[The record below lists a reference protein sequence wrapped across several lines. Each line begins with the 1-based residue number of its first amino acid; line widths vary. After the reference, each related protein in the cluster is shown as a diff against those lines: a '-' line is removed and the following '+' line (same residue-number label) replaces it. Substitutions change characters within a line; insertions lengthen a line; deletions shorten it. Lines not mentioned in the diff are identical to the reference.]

1 MFAVRNHNDMEVIAY
16 LAERTKTMNDKI
28 HMEDPKYPG
37 FTALHFAAGEHLPA
51 LAAILI
57 KHGADTALTN
67 AEGFTSLQ
75 LADEITKTAMMS
87 ASFAKF
93 SLENPPPA
101 DAIPAPEH
109 KKRTGP
115 LRRTSLL
122 ATANVGHSRESS
134 SAGVNTPEHVKEDE
148 LAE

>member
-1 MFAVRNHNDMEVIAY
+1 M
-16 LAERTKTMNDKI
+16 
-28 HMEDPKYPG
+28 
-37 FTALHFAAGEHLPA
+37 HFAAGEHLPA
-51 LAAILI
+51 QAAILI

-75 LADEITKTAMMS
+75 LADENTKTAMMS

-101 DAIPAPEH
+101 DAAAGTAAAGDAKSDV

-122 ATANVGHSRESS
+122 AQVPGQLTHSRESS
-134 SAGVNTPEHVKEDE
+134 SAGITPPTSVLEDD
-148 LAE
+148 

>member
-1 MFAVRNHNDMEVIAY
+1 MCRGTTNPPPQ
-16 LAERTKTMNDKI
+16 
-28 HMEDPKYPG
+28 DPKYPG

-51 LAAILI
+51 QAAILI

-75 LADEITKTAMMS
+75 LADENTKTAMMS

-101 DAIPAPEH
+101 DAAGEVKSDV

-122 ATANVGHSRESS
+122 AQVPGQVVHSRESS
-134 SAGVNTPEHVKEDE
+134 SAGITPPTSVLEDD
-148 LAE
+148 